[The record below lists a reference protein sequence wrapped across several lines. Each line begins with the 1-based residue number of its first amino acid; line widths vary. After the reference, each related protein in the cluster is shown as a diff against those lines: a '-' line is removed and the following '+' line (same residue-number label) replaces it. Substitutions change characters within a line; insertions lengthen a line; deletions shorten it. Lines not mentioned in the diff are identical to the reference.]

1 MNRARLRPALILV
14 ALVAAVALATP
25 MLGLGEGGHS
35 KPRLKTYTLRFG
47 PVTLGGYE
55 VRQDTSAVANPKVNG
70 YIVGMRSYVGDAAG
84 HPIPIRRLMLHH
96 VLFKNLGARNGDRH
110 DGACPDIP
118 RERFYGT
125 GEEHQAL
132 ALPTGYGV
140 PIRRSDRWQIS
151 WMLMNHR
158 QQSDRGYIYY
168 RVTVDTQRKLTPV
181 KAFWLD
187 VTGCRGPVQYS
198 VRGGGAPGSTSSKRM
213 VWRVPA
219 NGRLVAGGAH
229 EHGGVKDVRLYQTRC
244 ANRQLP
250 DSRPIYGTTDNPVY
264 HVLPVLHEPGPIN
277 TSWFTTPTGIPVR
290 KGERIVVS
298 GDYDGQYPHTRVMA
312 IDHVYMAFGG
322 RVPPGCAPFPSDL
335 RNENLDVRGRTAP
348 PRVVVPLTGIGPDGK
363 ARTIARPPGA
373 TVQLGGSATIRVG
386 GFRFSQSNLTIP
398 EGATLTWSFG
408 DRTIKHDVTLAYGP
422 DGFAAPYSSDGA
434 RFSHRFVRP
443 GYYQIFCS
451 LHPVLMQETV
461 KVVDR
466 NEVRRQ
472 GAQSSASSASS
483 VHW

>member
-1 MNRARLRPALILV
+1 MRRLRLRPALTLA
-14 ALVAAVALATP
+14 ALAVAVALAVP
-25 MLGLGEGGHS
+25 VLGLGEGETS
-35 KPRLKTYTLRFG
+35 KTGLRTYTLRYG
-47 PVTLGGYE
+47 PVALGGYE
-55 VRQDTSAVANPKVNG
+55 VRQDTSPVASPRVNG
-70 YIVGMRSYVGDAAG
+70 YIVGMRAYVADARG
-84 HPIPIRRLMLHH
+84 HPIPIQRLMLHH
-96 VLFKNLGARNGDRH
+96 VLFKDLGARNGDRH
-110 DGACPDIP
+110 DGACPGIP

-132 ALPTGYGV
+132 ALPEGYGV
-140 PIRRSDRWQIS
+140 PIRRTDRWQIS

-158 QQSDRGYIYY
+158 QQGDTGYIYY
-168 RVTVDTQRKLTPV
+168 RVTVDTTRRLTPV

-198 VRGGGAPGSTSSKRM
+198 VRGGGRPGSTSSKRIA
-213 VWRVPA
+213 WTVPA

-229 EHGGVKDVRLYQTRC
+229 EHGGAKDVRLYQTRC
-244 ANRQLP
+244 GNRQLP
-250 DSRPIYGTTDNPVY
+250 DSRPLYGLPSNPVY

-277 TSWFTTPTGIPVR
+277 TTWFSTRKGIPLR
-290 KGERIVVS
+290 RGERIVVS
-298 GDYDGQYPHTRVMA
+298 GDYDGEYPHTRVMA

-322 RVPPGCAPFPSDL
+322 RPQAGCQPLPDDL
-335 RNENLDVRGRTAP
+335 RSRNIDVPGRAAP
-348 PRVVVPLTGIGPDGK
+348 PRVVVPLTGIGPDGR
-363 ARTIARPPGA
+363 ARTIERPPGP
-373 TVQLGGSATIRVG
+373 TVQALTPATIVVG
-386 GFRFSQSNLTIP
+386 GFRFSQRNLSIP
-398 EGATLTWSFG
+398 EGATLTWRFP
-408 DRTIKHDVTLAYGP
+408 DREVQHDVTLANGP
-422 DGFAAPYSSDGA
+422 DGFAAPYSSGGE

>member
-1 MNRARLRPALILV
+1 MRRMRLRTALILA
-14 ALVAAVALATP
+14 ALAAAVALAVP
-25 MLGLGEGGHS
+25 VLGLGEGETGRTS
-35 KPRLKTYTLRFG
+35 LKTYTLRFG
-47 PVTLGGYE
+47 PVSLGGYE
-55 VRQDTSAVANPKVNG
+55 VRQDTSATVSPRVNG
-70 YIVGMRSYVGDAAG
+70 YIVGMRSYVADARG

-96 VLFKNLGARNGDRH
+96 VLFKDLGARDGDRH
-110 DGACPDIP
+110 DGACPSIP

-125 GEEHQAL
+125 GEEHQTL
-132 ALPTGYGV
+132 ALPDGYGV

-158 QQSDRGYIYY
+158 QQGDRGYIYY
-168 RVTVDTQRKLTPV
+168 RVTVDTKRKLTPV

-198 VRGGGAPGSTSSKRM
+198 VRGGGVPGSTSSKRTT
-213 VWRVPA
+213 WTVPA

-229 EHGGVKDVRLYQTRC
+229 EHGGVKDVRLFQTRC
-244 ANRQLP
+244 GNRQLP
-250 DSRPIYGTTDNPVY
+250 DSRPLYGLRSDPVY

-277 TSWFTTPTGIPVR
+277 TSWFTTRKGIPLR

-322 RVPPGCAPFPSDL
+322 RMPAGCQPPPDDLKNRNSAVP
-335 RNENLDVRGRTAP
+335 GRPTP
-348 PRVVVPLTGIGPDGK
+348 PRVVVPLTAIGPDGR
-363 ARTIARPPGA
+363 AHTIARPPGPD
-373 TVQLGGSATIRVG
+373 VSVGPSATIVVG
-386 GFRFSQSNLTIP
+386 GFRFSQRNLTIP
-398 EGATLTWSFG
+398 EGGTLTWRFP
-408 DRTIKHDVTLAYGP
+408 DRGIQHDVTVANGP
-422 DGFAAPYSSDGA
+422 DGFATPYSSKGE

-461 KVVDR
+461 KVVGR
-466 NEVRRQ
+466 GQVRRRSL
-472 GAQSSASSASS
+472 SSGSSASS